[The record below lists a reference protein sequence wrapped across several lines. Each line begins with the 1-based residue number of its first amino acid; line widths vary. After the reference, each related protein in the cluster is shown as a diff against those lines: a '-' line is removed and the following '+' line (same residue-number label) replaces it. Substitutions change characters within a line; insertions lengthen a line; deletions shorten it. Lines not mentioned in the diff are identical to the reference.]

1 MKIVI
6 DTNVVASAIFFGGK
20 PRELL
25 EMLVS
30 KELEAYA
37 SSEIVDEYRETVEEL
52 QDRYPGKSIA
62 IPLTLI
68 VSAMKIIEPSSHM
81 DVCRDPDDNKFIEC
95 ACDAKC
101 VYIVSGD
108 KDLLSVGKY
117 KNIKIVTVAD
127 FLSSL

>member
-1 MKIVI
+1 MKIVV

-30 KELEAYA
+30 KKLEAYA
-37 SSEIVDEYRETVEEL
+37 SSEIVDEYRDTVEEL
-52 QDRYPGKSIA
+52 QDRYPGKPIT

-68 VSAMKIIEPSSHM
+68 VSAMKIIEPSSHV

-117 KNIKIVTVAD
+117 ENIKIVTVAD
-127 FLSSL
+127 FLSSI

>member
-6 DTNVVASAIFFGGK
+6 DTNVVALAIFFGGK

-52 QDRYPGKSIA
+52 QDRYPG
-62 IPLTLI
+62 
-68 VSAMKIIEPSSHM
+68 
-81 DVCRDPDDNKFIEC
+81 N
-95 ACDAKC
+95 
-101 VYIVSGD
+101 
-108 KDLLSVGKY
+108 LLL
-117 KNIKIVTVAD
+117 
-127 FLSSL
+127 FL